1 MDKINYIIGEKET
14 TES

>member
-1 MDKINYIIGEKET
+1 MTNHGKET